1 MKDSVILIATIFS
14 NYVGVGLTKI
24 IKNKLK

>member
-1 MKDSVILIATIFS
+1 MKDSVILIVSVFPS
-14 NYVGVGLTKI
+14 YVGVGLTQI

>member
-1 MKDSVILIATIFS
+1 MKDSVILIENVFS
-14 NYVGVGLTKI
+14 SYVGVGLTQI

>member
-1 MKDSVILIATIFS
+1 MKDSVILMATVFS
-14 NYVGVGLTKI
+14 SYVGVGLTQI

>member
-1 MKDSVILIATIFS
+1 MKDSVILIATVFS
-14 NYVGVGLTKI
+14 IYVGVGLTQI

>member
-1 MKDSVILIATIFS
+1 MKDTVILIAIVFS
-14 NYVGVGLTKI
+14 SYVGVGLTQI

>member
-1 MKDSVILIATIFS
+1 MKDTVILMVAIFS
-14 NYVGVGLTKI
+14 SYVGAGLTKI

>member
-1 MKDSVILIATIFS
+1 MKDSVILIVSVFS
-14 NYVGVGLTKI
+14 SYVGVGLTQI

>member
-1 MKDSVILIATIFS
+1 MKDSVILIVTAFS
-14 NYVGVGLTKI
+14 SYVGVGLTQI

>member
-1 MKDSVILIATIFS
+1 MKNSVILIATVFS
-14 NYVGVGLTKI
+14 SYVGVGLTKI

>member
-1 MKDSVILIATIFS
+1 MKDTVILMATIFS
-14 NYVGVGLTKI
+14 SYVGVGLAKI

>member
-1 MKDSVILIATIFS
+1 MKDSVILIATVFS
-14 NYVGVGLTKI
+14 SYAGVGLTQI

>member
-1 MKDSVILIATIFS
+1 MKNSVILIATVFS
-14 NYVGVGLTKI
+14 SYVGVGLTQI

>member
-1 MKDSVILIATIFS
+1 MKDSVILMTTVFS
-14 NYVGVGLTKI
+14 SYVGVGLTQI

>member
-1 MKDSVILIATIFS
+1 MKDSVILIVTVFS
-14 NYVGVGLTKI
+14 SYVGVGLAQI

>member
-1 MKDSVILIATIFS
+1 MKDTVILITTVFS
-14 NYVGVGLTKI
+14 IYVGVGLTQI

>member
-1 MKDSVILIATIFS
+1 MKDSVILIVTVFS
-14 NYVGVGLTKI
+14 SYVGVGLTQI

>member
-1 MKDSVILIATIFS
+1 MKDTVILIATVFS
-14 NYVGVGLTKI
+14 SYVGVGLTQI

>member
-1 MKDSVILIATIFS
+1 MKDSVSLIATVFS
-14 NYVGVGLTKI
+14 SYVGVGLTQI

>member
-1 MKDSVILIATIFS
+1 MKDTVILIATVFS
-14 NYVGVGLTKI
+14 IYVGVGLTQI

>member
-1 MKDSVILIATIFS
+1 MKDTVILMATIFS
-14 NYVGVGLTKI
+14 SYVGVGLTQI

>member
-1 MKDSVILIATIFS
+1 MKDSVILIVTIFS
-14 NYVGVGLTKI
+14 SYVGVGLTQI

>member
-1 MKDSVILIATIFS
+1 MKDTVILMATIFS
-14 NYVGVGLTKI
+14 SYVGVGLTKI

>member
-1 MKDSVILIATIFS
+1 MKNSVILIATVFS
-14 NYVGVGLTKI
+14 SYVGVSLTQI

>member
-1 MKDSVILIATIFS
+1 MKDSVIIIATVFS
-14 NYVGVGLTKI
+14 SYVGVGLTQI